1 MMTSGTFDGVNIP
14 EFARELISSNKD
26 NSKKKHSKSPY
37 THCLNCGAELQGKYC
52 HVCGQEATSKTP
64 TIGAFLVE
72 YANHAFIWD
81 SNFFKTLWNL
91 IRRPGHLTKEFIA
104 GKFASHEHPLKLNM
118 FLLFVLITL
127 FVFFAGT
134 EKMSNSVHNLTQNE
148 AVVAGVQF
156 EFMIDKG
163 ELDTTL
169 LSPQDTVLLLA
180 PLFFAD
186 QHPGFIRCI
195 DTLEYTNDKGLDK
208 WIAVVP
214 HTFIE
219 DSIIVEYESGCYR
232 LNQELKAAQKELMI
246 INSTGQKMVDIIAR
260 YFPLLVLFT
269 APFLAMSLRFVQR
282 KSRIPRIHHF
292 IFALHYTAFLEVI
305 MICIFLLH
313 LTLSPPMWLLQCIMV
328 IGSCLYLTIA
338 FRNVYGTSTWTKAM
352 LKALFTS
359 VVYVLIGLGVFLGI
373 LIVAFFVAIN
383 NALIS

>member
-1 MMTSGTFDGVNIP
+1 M
-14 EFARELISSNKD
+14 
-26 NSKKKHSKSPY
+26 
-37 THCLNCGAELQGKYC
+37 
-52 HVCGQEATSKTP
+52 
-64 TIGAFLVE
+64 E

-81 SNFFKTLWNL
+81 SNFLKTIWNL
-91 IRRPGHLTKEFIA
+91 ISRPGHLTKEFIA
-104 GKFASHEHPLKLNM
+104 GKFASQEHPLKLNM

-134 EKMSNSVHNLTQNE
+134 EKMNNSVHNLTHNE

-232 LNQELKAAQKELMI
+232 FNQELKAGENELQLV
-246 INSTGQKMVDIIAR
+246 NTVWSQMVKLIAK

-269 APFLAMSLRFVQR
+269 APFLAFALGLVQR

-292 IFALHYTAFLEVI
+292 IFALHYTAFLELL

-313 LTLSPPMWLLQCIMV
+313 LTLSPPMEWLQWVMI
-328 IGSCLYLTIA
+328 IGSCVYLTIA
-338 FRNVYGTSTWTKAM
+338 FRNVYRTTTWTMAA

-359 VVYVLIGLGVFLGI
+359 VVYMLIGMVIFFVI
-373 LIVAFFVAIN
+373 FIVACFLAAN
-383 NALIS
+383 NTLIS

>member
-1 MMTSGTFDGVNIP
+1 M
-14 EFARELISSNKD
+14 NKEIE
-26 NSKKKHSKSPY
+26 NSKTEQSNIPY
-37 THCLNCGAELQGKYC
+37 THCLNCGAELKGKYC

-64 TIGAFLVE
+64 SIGAFIVE

-81 SNFFKTLWNL
+81 SNFLKTLWNL
-91 IRRPGHLTKEFIA
+91 IRRPGYLTKEFIA

-127 FVFFAGT
+127 FVFFSGT
-134 EKMSNSVHNLTQNE
+134 EKMSNSVHNMTQNE
-148 AVVAGVQF
+148 AVLSGVHF

-195 DTLEYTNDKGLDK
+195 DTLEYTNDRGLDK
-208 WIAVVP
+208 WIAVIP
-214 HTFIE
+214 HPFIE
-219 DSIIVEYESGCYR
+219 DSIVVEHESGCYR
-232 LNQELKAAQKELMI
+232 FNPELKAAKTELMI
-246 INSTGQKMVDIIAR
+246 INSAAQELADIIAR

-282 KSRIPRIHHF
+282 KNRLPRIHHF
-292 IFALHYTAFLEVI
+292 IFALHYTSFLEVI

-313 LTLSPPMWLLQCIMV
+313 LTLSPPMWLLECGMV

-338 FRNVYGTSTWTKAM
+338 FRNVYGTRSWVEAAF
-352 LKALFTS
+352 KALLTS
-359 VVYVLIGLGVFLGI
+359 LIYVLIGLVVFLGI
-373 LIVAFFVAIN
+373 LIVAFFVAVN